1 MYNPLLIA
9 HNGLRWLFLAAALYA
24 IFRSVKGLMGNGD
37 YSPADNKAAT
47 FVIIFAHTQLL
58 LGLILWFVSP
68 TIQAAMTDMGAA
80 MKDKALRLALIE
92 HPLTNI
98 IAIVIIQIGR
108 IKSKKA
114 YENAVK
120 HKRILVFYGI
130 GLILILSRIPWA
142 NSPLF
147 RF

>member
-1 MYNPLLIA
+1 MYNILLIA

-24 IFRSVKGLMGNGD
+24 IIRAIKGLMGNGD
-37 YSPADNKAAT
+37 YTPADNKAAT
-47 FVIIFAHTQLL
+47 FVVAFAHTQLL

-68 TIQAAMTDMGAA
+68 TVQQAMADMGAS

-98 IAIVIIQIGR
+98 IAIALIQIGR
-108 IKSKKA
+108 TKSKKA
-114 YENAVK
+114 YENIVK

>member
-1 MYNPLLIA
+1 MYNLLLIA

-37 YSPADNKAAT
+37 YTPADNKAAS

-58 LGLILWFVSP
+58 SGLILWFVSP
-68 TIQAAMTDMGAA
+68 TVQTAITDMGAA
-80 MKDKALRLALIE
+80 MKDKLLRLALLE

-98 IAIVIIQIGR
+98 ISIVIIQIGR
-108 IKSKKA
+108 IQSKKA

-120 HKRILVFYGI
+120 HKRILMFYGI

-147 RF
+147 RY